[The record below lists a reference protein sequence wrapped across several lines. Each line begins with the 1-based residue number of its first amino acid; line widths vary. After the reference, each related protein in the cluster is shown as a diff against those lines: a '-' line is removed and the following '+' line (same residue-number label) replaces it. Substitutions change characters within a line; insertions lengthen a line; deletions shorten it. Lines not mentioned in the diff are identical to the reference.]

1 MTPTPQLRTTLS
13 ERNPMRTRT
22 TSALVA
28 LAAMTLLATGCSGG
42 GAATKPDAADAE
54 GDFVVEGEL
63 IAAADVYEAAKEEGT
78 LVFYTG
84 ASEVSEK
91 EVTDA
96 FTELS
101 GIPVEIVRLAPNK
114 LQERILSENAAGK
127 LGADLIRISGEDLI
141 VALAEDDV
149 FQQTELSD
157 DVSGALIE
165 DTSFEDGLYFNSFDR
180 VYSFGYNNQVLDKD
194 DAPRDWADLVDSE
207 YAGQFGLV
215 QVGAGGS
222 TAALTRFQFDALGE
236 DWMEDLAANEPRIF
250 DSSANLTDAL
260 ARGEIAIGAV
270 PVGTAY
276 SAILEGA
283 PITIAMPE
291 EGAAAYPFYL
301 GQTASTTRSNA
312 ATVFVNWLLSA
323 NGQALAASLG
333 DYPVNTGAPNP
344 TIGDIELPAADSGFV
359 FRATL
364 DESLEN
370 LEADA
375 QKWMQIF
382 DYTG

>member
-1 MTPTPQLRTTLS
+1 
-13 ERNPMRTRT
+13 MRKH
-22 TSALVA
+22 SAAAVAA
-28 LAAMTLLATGCSGG
+28 LAVFGLALAGCSGSASSG
-42 GAATKPDAADAE
+42 GSGAAE
-54 GDFVVEGEL
+54 GEDLIVDGEL
-63 IAAADVYEAAKEEGT
+63 IATADVLDAARDEGT

-96 FTELS
+96 FTELTD
-101 GIPVEIVRLAPNK
+101 IPVEIVRLAPNK
-114 LQERILSENAAGK
+114 LQERVLSENAAGK

-141 VALAEDDV
+141 VALADDDV
-149 FQQTELSD
+149 FQPTELTD
-157 DVSGALIE
+157 DVAGSLIDGA
-165 DTSFEDGLYFNSFDR
+165 SFDDGLYYNSFDR
-180 VYSFGYNNQVLDKD
+180 VYSFGYNNQVLSEDE
-194 DAPRDWADLVDSE
+194 APTDWADLTDDAYS
-207 YAGQFGLV
+207 GKFGLV

-222 TAALTRFQFDALGE
+222 TAALTRFHLDELGE
-236 DWMEDLAANEPRIF
+236 EWLEDIAANDPRIF

-283 PITIAMPE
+283 PITVAMPE

-301 GQTASTTRSNA
+301 GQTASTERSNA
-312 ATVFVNWLLSA
+312 ATVFVNWLLSKD
-323 NGQALAASLG
+323 GQTLAASIG
-333 DYPVNTGAPNP
+333 DYPVNSEAPTP

-359 FRATL
+359 YRATL
-364 DESLEN
+364 EESLEN
-370 LEADA
+370 LKSDADT
-375 QKWMQIF
+375 WMQIF

>member
-1 MTPTPQLRTTLS
+1 
-13 ERNPMRTRT
+13 MRKHTV
-22 TSALVA
+22 SAIAA
-28 LAAMTLLATGCSGG
+28 LAVFGLALAGCSGS
-42 GAATKPDAADAE
+42 ADADGSSTAAGE
-54 GDFVVEGEL
+54 DLVVDGEL
-63 IAAADVYEAAKEEGT
+63 IATADVLDAARDEGT

-96 FTELS
+96 FTKLT

-114 LQERILSENAAGK
+114 LQERVLSENAAGK

-149 FQQTELSD
+149 FQPTALTD
-157 DVSGALIE
+157 DISGALIE
-165 DTSFEDGLYFNSFDR
+165 GATFDDGLYFNSFDR
-180 VYSFGYNNQVLDKD
+180 VYSFGYNNQVLSEDE
-194 DAPRDWADLVDSE
+194 APQDWADLTDPA
-207 YAGQFGLV
+207 YAGKFGLV

-222 TAALTRFQFDALGE
+222 TAALTRFQLDELGE
-236 DWMEDLAANEPRIF
+236 DWLKDIAANGPRIF

-276 SAILEGA
+276 AAILEGA

-301 GQTASTTRSNA
+301 GQTASTDRSNA
-312 ATVFVNWLLSA
+312 ATVFVNWLLSKD
-323 NGQALAASLG
+323 GQTLAASIG
-333 DYPVNTGAPNP
+333 DYPVNADAPTP
-344 TIGDIELPAADSGFV
+344 TIGDVELPAADSGFV
-359 FRATL
+359 YRATL

-370 LEADA
+370 LQSDA
-375 QKWMQIF
+375 SIWMQIF

>member
-1 MTPTPQLRTTLS
+1 
-13 ERNPMRTRT
+13 MRKHTM
-22 TSALVA
+22 AAVAA
-28 LAAMTLLATGCSGG
+28 LAGVGLLVTGCAGGSGSAAG
-42 GAATKPDAADAE
+42 GTTDAG
-54 GDFVVEGEL
+54 GDLVVDGEL
-63 IAAADVYEAAKEEGT
+63 IATAEVLEAAKEEGT

-84 ASEVSEK
+84 ASEVSEQ

-96 FTELS
+96 FTELT

-141 VALAEDDV
+141 VALADDDV
-149 FQQTELSD
+149 FQPTELTD
-157 DVSGALIE
+157 DISGALIE
-165 DTSFEDGLYFNSFDR
+165 GASYEGGLYYNSFDR
-180 VYSFGYNNQVLDKD
+180 VYSFGYNNQVLSEDE
-194 DAPRDWADLVDSE
+194 APQNWENLTSSD

-222 TAALTRFQFDALGE
+222 TAALTRFQLDVLGE
-236 DWMEDLAANEPRIF
+236 DWLQDIAANDPRIF

-276 SAILEGA
+276 AAILEGA

-301 GQTASTTRSNA
+301 GQTASSERSNA
-312 ATVFVNWLLSA
+312 ATVFVNWLLSKD
-323 NGQALAASLG
+323 GQTLAASIG
-333 DYPVNTGAPNP
+333 DYPVNSEAPNP
-344 TIGDIELPAADSGFV
+344 TIGDVELPAVDSGFV
-359 FRATL
+359 HRSSL
-364 DESLEN
+364 DESLAN
-370 LEADA
+370 LQPDADL
-375 QKWMQIF
+375 WMQIF

>member
-1 MTPTPQLRTTLS
+1 MRKHTLGAI
-13 ERNPMRTRT
+13 T
-22 TSALVA
+22 V
-28 LAAMTLLATGCSGG
+28 LAAVGLLAGCAGG
-42 GAATKPDAADAE
+42 PAAPGADPTDAN
-54 GDFVVEGEL
+54 GDFVVDGEL
-63 IAAADVYEAAKEEGT
+63 IATADVFEKAKEEGT

-96 FTELS
+96 FTELT

-127 LGADLIRISGEDLI
+127 LGADLVRISGEDLI
-141 VALAEDDV
+141 VALADEGV
-149 FQQTELSD
+149 FQPTTLSD
-157 DVSGALIE
+157 DISGALI
-165 DTSFEDGLYFNSFDR
+165 DGAVFEDGLYVNSFDR
-180 VYSFGYNNQVLDKD
+180 VYSFGYNNQVIDAA
-194 DAPRDWADLVDSE
+194 DAPKNWADLIDPA
-207 YAGQFGLV
+207 YAGQVGLV

-236 DWMEDLAANEPRIF
+236 QWMRDMAANKPRIF

-260 ARGEIAIGAV
+260 ARGEISIGAV
-270 PVGTAY
+270 PIGTAY

-301 GQTASTTRSNA
+301 GQTASTARSNA
-312 ATVFVNWLLSA
+312 ATVFVNWLLSSD
-323 NGQALAASLG
+323 GQTLAASIG
-333 DYPVNTGAPNP
+333 DYPVNENAPTP
-344 TIGDIELPAADSGFV
+344 TIGDVELPAADSGFV
-359 FRATL
+359 ARSTL
-364 DESLEN
+364 EESLEH
-370 LEADA
+370 LQSDA
-375 QKWMQIF
+375 ALWMQIF

>member
-1 MTPTPQLRTTLS
+1 
-13 ERNPMRTRT
+13 MRKHT
-22 TSALVA
+22 AAAVAA
-28 LAAMTLLATGCSGG
+28 LAIFGLALAGCSGSTSSEG
-42 GAATKPDAADAE
+42 AGAAE
-54 GDFVVEGEL
+54 GEDLVVDGEL
-63 IAAADVYEAAKEEGT
+63 IATADILDAARDEGT

-96 FTELS
+96 FTELT

-114 LQERILSENAAGK
+114 LQERVLSESAAGK

-141 VALAEDDV
+141 VALADEDV
-149 FQQTELSD
+149 FQPTELTD
-157 DVSGALIE
+157 DISGALIDGATFDE
-165 DTSFEDGLYFNSFDR
+165 GLYYNSFDR
-180 VYSFGYNNQVLDKD
+180 VYSFGYNNQVLSED
-194 DAPRDWADLVDSE
+194 DAPKDWADLTDAA
-207 YAGQFGLV
+207 YAGKFGLV

-222 TAALTRFQFDALGE
+222 TAALTRFQLDELGD
-236 DWMEDLAANEPRIF
+236 DWLKDIAANDPRIF

-270 PVGTAY
+270 PIGTAY
-276 SAILEGA
+276 AAILEGA

-301 GQTASTTRSNA
+301 GQTASSERSNA
-312 ATVFVNWLLSA
+312 ATVFVNWLLSKD
-323 NGQALAASLG
+323 GQTLAASIG
-333 DYPVNTGAPNP
+333 DYPVNTEAPTP
-344 TIGDIELPAADSGFV
+344 TIGDVELPAADSGFLY
-359 FRATL
+359 RATL

-370 LEADA
+370 LQPDA
-375 QKWMQIF
+375 ATWMQIF